1 MTLGLPADWNTV
13 GNTDGERYISPT
25 NTMSKYR
32 TDKERMDIIAE
43 RLVHRQ
49 DIWQDRYIYWIAV
62 AIGHILEWIVK
73 HGTDGIGADNS
84 IADADKGE

>member
-1 MTLGLPADWNTV
+1 MEYSREYRWGAVYLPNKV
-13 GNTDGERYISPT
+13 
-25 NTMSKYR
+25 MSKYR

-73 HGTDGIGADNS
+73 HGTNGIDADNS
-84 IADADKGE
+84 IADSDKGE

>member
-1 MTLGLPADWNTV
+1 M
-13 GNTDGERYISPT
+13 I
-25 NTMSKYR
+25 MSKYR

-62 AIGHILEWIVK
+62 AIGHKLEYITRK
-73 HGTDGIGADNS
+73 TY
-84 IADADKGE
+84 E

>member
-1 MTLGLPADWNTV
+1 LGSLTV
-13 GNTDGERYISPT
+13 LDNSRETDGERYISPN

-49 DIWQDRYIYWIAV
+49 DIWQDRYIYWMAV

-73 HGTDGIGADNS
+73 HGTNGIGADNS
-84 IADADKGE
+84 ITDSDKGE